1 VIFTNQL
8 RQKIGIM
15 FGNPETTP
23 GGLAMKFYASVRL
36 DIRRINSI
44 KSGAEIVGGRVRVR
58 VVKNK
63 VAPPFATAEFDIMY
77 NEGISKAGDILDLA
91 AQLEIVTKR
100 GAFYSY
106 KDMRLG
112 QGRENSKDFLRANP
126 ELASEIETEIR
137 NAAKV
142 GDIPIMSFTSDSDS
156 EDDQES

>member
-1 VIFTNQL
+1 
-8 RQKIGIM
+8 M
-15 FGNPETTP
+15 
-23 GGLAMKFYASVRL
+23 
-36 DIRRINSI
+36 
-44 KSGAEIVGGRVRVR
+44 
-58 VVKNK
+58 KNK
-63 VAPPFATAEFDIMY
+63 VAPPFAT
-77 NEGISKAGDILDLA
+77 GSISCITKAFQKQDILDLA

>member
-1 VIFTNQL
+1 
-8 RQKIGIM
+8 
-15 FGNPETTP
+15 
-23 GGLAMKFYASVRL
+23 
-36 DIRRINSI
+36 
-44 KSGAEIVGGRVRVR
+44 